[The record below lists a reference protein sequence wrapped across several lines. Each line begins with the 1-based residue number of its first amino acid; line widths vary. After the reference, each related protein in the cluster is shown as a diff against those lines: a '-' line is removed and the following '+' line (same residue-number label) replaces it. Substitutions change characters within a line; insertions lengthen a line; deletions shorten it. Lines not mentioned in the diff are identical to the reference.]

1 MVAEAWWSF
10 RSTGGPKGQEQ
21 LIWDERSDSGTP
33 PPVVTLALF
42 GTNRPSLG
50 SAYTMS
56 RPTTTSRPEEEQP
69 EPAAN
74 EDLVDLRRRRTS
86 GATVRCQR
94 GVFPSGF
101 PRHVADLGPIHHSTV
116 IPTAGGAASA
126 AAAQPRIGAAPGGG
140 LPHGILR
147 GRPRE
152 YEYEYGMLCIRT
164 GFGVGKPT
172 VDAL

>member
-1 MVAEAWWSF
+1 MVAEARWSF
-10 RSTGGPKGQEQ
+10 RSAGGPKGQVQ

-33 PPVVTLALF
+33 PPVVTLA
-42 GTNRPSLG
+42 RVRRSCPSLG
-50 SAYTMS
+50 SAYTTS

-69 EPAAN
+69 ELAAR
-74 EDLVDLRRRRTS
+74 EDLVDHRRRRTP

-126 AAAQPRIGAAPGGG
+126 AAAQPRIGATRGG
-140 LPHGILR
+140 
-147 GRPRE
+147 
-152 YEYEYGMLCIRT
+152 CRT
-164 GFGVGKPT
+164 GFQGFRPRAVRVRVRATAHKMRQGGDSGIL
-172 VDAL
+172 DAQ